1 MIVEDNLL
9 VQKLK
14 NGDKEAF
21 DSLYEEYKNVALR
34 TAFLIVNNK
43 TDSEDIV
50 QEAFVK
56 AYLHIREL
64 KNEDGFRPW
73 LFQIVTR
80 TAWNMG
86 KKKSKEVP
94 DEDILLKADRLG
106 KKNILDDL
114 IISEQSLLIRDIIN
128 KLDIK
133 YRTVVV
139 LYYYNQ
145 FSTREIAKIT
155 ECLEGTVKS
164 RLFGARKMIK
174 NALGTMEQEE
184 FSYEEL
190 RTINQTN
197 IM

>member
-1 MIVEDNLL
+1 MEDNLL

-21 DSLYEEYKNVALR
+21 DSLYEKYKNVALR
-34 TAFLIVNNK
+34 TAFLIVNNRA
-43 TDSEDIV
+43 DSDDIV

-94 DEDILLKADRLG
+94 DEDILLKVDKSGRM
-106 KKNILDDL
+106 NILDDL

>member
-34 TAFLIVNNK
+34 TAFLIVNNQ

-50 QEAFVK
+50 QEAFIK

>member
-34 TAFLIVNNK
+34 TAFLIVNNQ

-50 QEAFVK
+50 QEAFIKV
-56 AYLHIREL
+56 YLHIREL

-94 DEDILLKADRLG
+94 DEDILLKVDKSGRM
-106 KKNILDDL
+106 NILDDL